1 MQTMHTYKFLRML
14 CGLALAGA
22 LTAVTAL
29 ADVVE
34 TKNGA
39 RIVGQVTKIED
50 GKIHVTT
57 DYAGDLVIKQSE
69 VVGLT
74 TDAPV
79 NVRLASGTTLQG
91 TVVSAADGI
100 RIAGAD
106 GELSTKVDKVAASWA
121 PGAEDPQLAAMKA
134 ELASRERKWT
144 YEVALDVTGKTGN
157 SEQLGTAVSGRAV
170 LKTPEDT
177 LQFYTA
183 YNRQKTDG
191 NTSSDQFKAGVD
203 YANNFSGR
211 KSWYMRDE
219 GGFDR
224 VKDID
229 LYNVAAAGL
238 GYDFIK
244 EPKRLLTGRAGLSFR
259 YEGYK
264 NPATTDIKSA
274 GLDFGLAHEWEFATS
289 KIVNRLSYVP
299 AFEDFGSYTIT
310 HESFYEL
317 PLADPKWKLR
327 IGLSNDYN
335 SQAGAGVEKLDTS
348 YFTRLVLSWK

>member
-1 MQTMHTYKFLRML
+1 MHSSKLFILFR
-14 CGLALAGA
+14 GLIMAGIF
-22 LTAVTAL
+22 TAVSAW

-39 RIVGQVTKIED
+39 RIVGQITKIEG

-69 VVGLT
+69 VAGIA
-74 TDAPV
+74 TDSPV

-91 TVVSAADGI
+91 TVSSDNTGI

-106 GELSTKVDKVAASWA
+106 GELSTQVEKLAATWA
-121 PGAEDPQLAAMKA
+121 PGAEDPQLVAMKA
-134 ELASRERKWT
+134 EMASRERKWA
-144 YEVALDVTGKTGN
+144 YEVALDVNGKTGN
-157 SEQLGTAVSGRAV
+157 SDQIGTTVSGRAT

-177 LQFYTA
+177 LQFYTG
-183 YNRQKTDG
+183 YNRQETDG
-191 NTSSDQFKAGVD
+191 TKAADQFKAGVD

-244 EPKRLLTGRAGLSFR
+244 EPKRLLTGRAGISFR

-274 GLDFGLAHEWEFATS
+274 GLDFGLSHEWEFATS

-299 AFEDFGSYTIT
+299 AFDDFGSYTIT

-327 IGLSNDYN
+327 VGLSNDYN